1 MLFARHPSHERPVGP
16 EGVNE
21 PTALAAHLVLRVG
34 ILLAYV
40 TKIVSPIA
48 WIPNGAKPAGMP
60 GSTNVVA
67 VLTTSN
73 VLSNMSTLALWKSV
87 AYNMLPSGVE
97 AIARPL

>member
-1 MLFARHPSHERPVGP
+1 MLLATLPMNVPSVPKASTYPRPLP
-16 EGVNE
+16 R
-21 PTALAAHLVLRVG
+21 TSSSASASC
-34 ILLAYV
+34 LAYV